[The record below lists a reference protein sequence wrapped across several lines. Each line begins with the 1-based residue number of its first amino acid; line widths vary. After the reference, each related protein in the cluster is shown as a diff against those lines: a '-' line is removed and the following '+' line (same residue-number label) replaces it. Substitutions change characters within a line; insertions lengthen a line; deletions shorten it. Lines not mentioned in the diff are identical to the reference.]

1 MARVLV
7 LDDEPL
13 IRRAFCRALRKY
25 EVHEAGSC
33 EEARALLEQHAFDA
47 VVLDVQLGRE
57 TSEHLVAWI
66 AAQRPHLVRSMV
78 LLSGATIPP
87 GFFFPDGAR
96 FQAKPVGVV
105 DLRALVADL
114 VEP

>member
-13 IRRAFCRALRKY
+13 IRRAFCRALRQY
-25 EVHEAGSC
+25 DVHEAGSC
-33 EEARALLEQHAFDA
+33 EEARTLLEQHAFDA
-47 VVLDVQLGRE
+47 LVLDVQLGRE

-66 AAQRPHLVRSMV
+66 AAQHPTLIPRMV

-87 GFFFPDGAR
+87 GFFFPDGAH

-105 DLRALVADL
+105 ELRALVAGL
-114 VEP
+114 VDA

>member
-13 IRRAFCRALRKY
+13 IRRAFCRALRQY
-25 EVHEAGSC
+25 EVHEASSC
-33 EEARALLEQHAFDA
+33 EEARALLERHDFDA
-47 VVLDVQLGRE
+47 LVLDVQLGRE

-66 AAQRPHLVRSMV
+66 AAQKSALIPRMV

-87 GFFFPDGAR
+87 GFFFPEGAM
-96 FQAKPVGVV
+96 FQSKPVGVV
-105 DLRALVADL
+105 ELRALVADL
-114 VEP
+114 VGS

>member
-13 IRRAFCRALRKY
+13 IRRAFCRALRQY
-25 EVHEAGSC
+25 EVHEAASC

-47 VVLDVQLGRE
+47 LVLDVQLGRE
-57 TSEHLVAWI
+57 AYEHLVAWI
-66 AAQRPHLVRSMV
+66 AAQRPSLIPRTV

-96 FQAKPVGVV
+96 FQSKPVGVV
-105 DLRALVADL
+105 ELRALVSDL
-114 VEP
+114 VAA